1 MIHLRPSASRGQA
14 EHGWLES
21 QHSFSFGSYYNPR
34 ELGFGALRVINEDRV
49 VPGAGFAPHSHQ
61 DMEIIS
67 YVLDGGLR
75 HRDSTGGGSVLRP
88 GELQLMSAGHGI
100 THSEMNAS
108 ASEPVHFLQIW
119 IEPAERGGTPGYQQQ
134 ALDATALADG
144 FTMVAGP
151 AGEPVPFTLRQDA
164 RLYIAWPTAG
174 QTLHQPLDGA
184 RRYYLHQARGSAR
197 ANGQTLAAGDA
208 LTLQSETQ
216 LDYQADSD
224 GEALLFELP

>member
-1 MIHLRPSASRGQA
+1 MIQHRPSASRGQA
-14 EHGWLES
+14 EHGWLDS

-75 HRDSTGGGSVLRP
+75 HRDSTGGGGVLRP
-88 GELQLMSAGHGI
+88 GELQVMSAGRGI

-108 ASEPVHFLQIW
+108 ATEPVHFLQIW
-119 IEPAERGGTPGYQQQ
+119 IEPSSRGSEPGYQQQ
-134 ALDATALADG
+134 ALDAAALAGD
-144 FTMVAGP
+144 FTRVAGP
-151 AGEPVPFTLRQDA
+151 AGDAAPFSLRQDA
-164 RLYIAWPTAG
+164 RLYLAWPQAG
-174 QTLHQPLDGA
+174 QALGRALQPG
-184 RRYYLHQARGSAR
+184 RRYYLHQARGSAQV
-197 ANGQTLAAGDA
+197 NGHTLAAGDA
-208 LTLQSETQ
+208 LTLQDEARLSYRAQ
-216 LDYQADSD
+216 SA